1 MQLKIGIQGVRGSFN
16 DIAARHY
23 YQERAIEI
31 VELISS
37 EQVMKALVN
46 NKINFGVCA
55 IENSIGGI
63 VAETQQAL
71 LQYATQ
77 EIARFVLPILQ
88 CLMAKTDFPLN
99 EITDV
104 HSHIQALKQCAHFL
118 KTHCEKASL
127 IAEEDTALCARLL
140 SQGHFAAHSAVIA
153 SRLCVKEYGL
163 VMLAE
168 NIQDRA
174 DNQTTFG
181 IYEKRI

>member
-1 MQLKIGIQGVRGSFN
+1 MPLKIGIQGVRGSFN

-23 YQERAIEI
+23 YQEREIEI

-46 NKINFGVCA
+46 DEIHFGVCGS
-55 IENSIGGI
+55 ENSIGGRVI
-63 VAETQQAL
+63 ETQNAL
-71 LQYATQ
+71 LNHATQ
-77 EIARFVLPILQ
+77 EIARFVLPIAQ
-88 CLMAKTDFPLN
+88 CLIAKTVLPLN

-127 IAEEDTALCARLL
+127 ITEADTAVCARML
-140 SQGHFAAHSAVIA
+140 SQGHFTAHSAVIA
-153 SRLCVKEYGL
+153 SELCVKEYGL
-163 VMLAE
+163 VMLAK
-168 NIQDRA
+168 NIQDRV